1 MERLSQETQLTVSF
15 GTRDRLGLVF
25 LEVIWPPDPRRLVIN
40 TDVGSVLPLAS
51 TAIGLAYLVAA
62 PVKERAQ
69 ILQSLRKRHAQDWDK
84 LRPGIERAHEEYR
97 RQGYVVARRSW
108 GRDVSGVGA
117 PFRLKGQN
125 TLYAFHCAGPASALS
140 AAHIRKDIGPRLLAM
155 IDAIAD
161 AMTQMQRPDLRPL
174 SLYVP

>member
-1 MERLSQETQLTVSF
+1 M
-15 GTRDRLGLVF
+15 
-25 LEVIWPPDPRRLVIN
+25 IN

-140 AAHIRKDIGPRLLAM
+140 AAVGSSRDSTGAMAACRASTRRRSLLLDSGKRARM
-155 IDAIAD
+155 
-161 AMTQMQRPDLRPL
+161 
-174 SLYVP
+174 